1 MGRRP
6 EVFVRQV
13 SMAEGQRLQ
22 KITRTAKDPVKL
34 RRAIVVL
41 MSAQGQPAPD
51 IAHLLK
57 VTEDYVRDVIHAFN
71 DRGFDALS
79 PKWRGGAPRRIDE
92 QTRDW
97 ICVIAR
103 CDPRFLGRP
112 FSCWSLAKLRDYLIE
127 SGYVTTISIETV
139 RQILHER
146 GISWQATK
154 TWKVSTDPDFTSKMR
169 RVLDLYDHPPADG
182 RVLCVDEFG
191 PLNLQPRPGRAW
203 RPRGQPVRQRATY
216 TRDQGVRHMIA
227 ALDLATGRLHYRI
240 RDRKRWR
247 EFLSFLKTLRARWP
261 DQKLYLIVDN
271 FSPHKHP
278 EVRAWCA
285 AHQVDLVF
293 LPTYSSWLNGS
304 RPSSPPCGTSPSTA
318 PITAATPNRT
328 PRSATTSAGA
338 TNARSRRHHSPPA
351 PRSATRITR
360 SRLHDEALA

>member
-22 KITRTAKDPVKL
+22 RISRTAKDPVKL

-51 IAHLLK
+51 IAHLLRAS
-57 VTEDYVRDVIHAFN
+57 EDYVRDVIHAFN
-71 DRGFDALS
+71 ERGFDALS
-79 PKWRGGAPRRIDE
+79 PKWSGGAPRRIDE

-103 CDPRFLGRP
+103 CDPRFLGQP
-112 FSCWSLAKLRDYLIE
+112 FSGWSLTKLRDYLIAT
-127 SGYVTTISIETV
+127 GYVTTISVETV
-139 RQILHER
+139 RRVLRER
-146 GISWQATK
+146 GVSWQATK
-154 TWKVSTDPDFTSKMR
+154 TWKASTDPDFTTKMR
-169 RVLDLYDHPPADG
+169 RILDLYDHPPPGG

-203 RPRGQPVRQRATY
+203 RPQAHPVRLRATY
-216 TRDQGVRHMIA
+216 HRDHGVRHMIA

-247 EFLSFLKTLRARWP
+247 EILSFLKTLRARWP
-261 DQKLYLIVDN
+261 NQKLYLICDN
-271 FSPHKHP
+271 FSAHKHP

-285 AHQVDLVF
+285 ANHVELVF
-293 LPTYSSWLNGS
+293 LPTYASWLNWIV
-304 RPSSPPCGTSPSTA
+304 RHE
-318 PITAATPNRT
+318 AA
-328 PRSATTSAGA
+328 
-338 TNARSRRHHSPPA
+338 
-351 PRSATRITR
+351 
-360 SRLHDEALA
+360 